1 MSTQKSESF
10 FKQIGPPC
18 EGAVYDWD
26 SEASYATGGVC
37 CGADRIFPDGLAG
50 RLDAAARPLTNPS
63 GKRTGDHI
71 AGRFE

>member
-18 EGAVYDWD
+18 EEAVYDWD
-26 SEASYATGGVC
+26 SDASCASDGAC

-50 RLDAAARPLTNPS
+50 RLDAAARILTNPS
-63 GKRTGDHI
+63 GRGLGGHVK
-71 AGRFE
+71 GRFE